1 MSNKRNNNKQNPQIQ
16 LPPSVSSEHFFN
28 CVQLQKEPEIR
39 SFFQNKTLTPWT
51 FREKNDYTCLHRA
64 VHMKSERIVKLIIE
78 ELKKRLSVETVSKKV
93 ANFIN
98 EKDSDG
104 KTALHLAAY
113 LGSIGIARVLL
124 DNGADPDIKT
134 KRGKNVMHMASEGNQ
149 PAIMVFFMAYHAQD
163 VYSADELGST
173 PLHWAC
179 YSGAEEALMF
189 LLSSKAVIDVQDK
202 EGMTPLILATLAN
215 KERIVMRLLQ
225 HGADKNIVNNK
236 GETALD
242 IANKKK
248 LYSIVNLLEE
258 HYFTPLCTL
267 ESPIEKEYGD
277 EIYPQLIL
285 WSTVVIE
292 IILFFDVLPFVK
304 GNVISLLNLSCFALA
319 ILTYL
324 FIKYKSTTK
333 IEYNELVRNETSKNK
348 LRVLVDHDVDINQYC
363 FKCCLIQQPKQVHC
377 YVCDKCVC
385 GFDHHC
391 FWLNKCIGKGN
402 MIPYFLFLL
411 CGAIYSFSLI
421 YTCTLFLFD
430 GLYSPDK
437 NKYLPPHQLAI
448 GKINSNLPLLGAT
461 ISLLYGISVNVPYVC
476 LIFVQICR
484 KCKLFRSKNE
494 LSYEQRILD
503 VNYRGRKSEFLL
515 TGNDAQKSFMSKED
529 YDDNEDDDDENNPM
543 DSSIHVPSSTSK
555 YNEDDMNGSQMIEK
569 PSEDDNDND
578 NEEDEEEENED
589 KDA

>member
-1 MSNKRNNNKQNPQIQ
+1 MSTTKETTKKQSE
-16 LPPSVSSEHFFN
+16 LPPSVSSERFFD
-28 CVQLQKEPEIR
+28 CVRLKKESEIR
-39 SFFQNKTLTPWT
+39 SYFQNKTITPWT
-51 FREKNDYTCLHRA
+51 FREKNEYTCLHRA
-64 VHMKSERIVKLIIE
+64 VQMKSETIVSLIID
-78 ELKKRLSVETVSKKV
+78 ELKKRLSVSKKISS
-93 ANFIN
+93 FIN
-98 EKDSDG
+98 EKDNDG

-113 LGSIGIARVLL
+113 LGAIEIARVLL
-124 DNGADPDIKT
+124 DNGADPDIRT

-149 PAIMVFFMAYHAQD
+149 PSIMVFFMAYHAQD
-163 VYSADELGST
+163 VFSADELGST

-179 YSGAEEALMF
+179 YSGSEEALMF

-202 EGMTPLILATLAN
+202 EGMTPLILATLKN

-225 HGADKNIVNNK
+225 HGADKNIINNK

-242 IANKKK
+242 IANRKKY
-248 LYSIVNLLEE
+248 YSIVNLLEE

-292 IILFFDVLPFVK
+292 VILFFDVLPFIK
-304 GNVISLLNLSCFALA
+304 GNVISLINLSCFALA

-324 FIKYKSTTK
+324 FIKYKATTK

-348 LRVLVDHDVDINQYC
+348 LLVLVDHGVDINQYC
-363 FKCCLIQQPKQVHC
+363 FKCCLIQQQKQVHC
-377 YVCDKCVC
+377 YVCDKCIN

-391 FWLNKCIGKGN
+391 FWLNKCIGRGN

-448 GKINSNLPLLGAT
+448 GRINSNLPLLGAT
-461 ISLLYGISVNVPYVC
+461 ISLLYGVSVNVPYVC

-494 LSYEQRILD
+494 KSYEQKILD
-503 VNYRGRKSEFLL
+503 MNYRGRKSEFLL
-515 TGNDAQKSFMSKED
+515 TGNDMQKSFMSKGD
-529 YDDNEDDDDENNPM
+529 YIDDDNDEEEGSM
-543 DSSIHVPSSTSK
+543 TIDTAIHVKSSTSK
-555 YNEDDMNGSQMIEK
+555 YKDDDDDLNGSQMLEK
-569 PSEDDNDND
+569 PSESDNDND
-578 NEEDEEEENED
+578 NEEDEEEEENED
-589 KDA
+589 KNDD

>member
-1 MSNKRNNNKQNPQIQ
+1 
-16 LPPSVSSEHFFN
+16 
-28 CVQLQKEPEIR
+28 
-39 SFFQNKTLTPWT
+39 
-51 FREKNDYTCLHRA
+51 
-64 VHMKSERIVKLIIE
+64 MKSERIVTLIIE
-78 ELKKRLSVETVSKKV
+78 ELKKRLNVDIASKKV

-104 KTALHLAAY
+104 KTALHLAAF
-113 LGSIGIARVLL
+113 LGCIRIARVLL
-124 DNGADPDIKT
+124 DNGAEPDIRT

-149 PAIMVFFMAYHAQD
+149 PSIMVFFMAYHAQD

-225 HGADKNIVNNK
+225 HGADKSIANNK

-242 IANKKK
+242 IATKKK

-277 EIYPQLIL
+277 EVYPQLIL
-285 WSTVVIE
+285 WSTVTIEVIM
-292 IILFFDVLPFVK
+292 FFVVLPFVK
-304 GNVISLLNLSCFALA
+304 GNFISLLNLSCFALA

-324 FIKYKSTTK
+324 LIKYKSTTK
-333 IEYNELVRNETSKNK
+333 IEYNELVRNETSTNK
-348 LRVLVDHDVDINQYC
+348 LLVLVNHDVDITQYC
-363 FKCCLIQQPKQVHC
+363 FKCCVIQQQKQVHC

-402 MIPYFLFLL
+402 MVPYFLFLL
-411 CGAIYSFSLI
+411 GGAVYSFSLI

-437 NKYLPPHQLAI
+437 NKYLPPHQLAV
-448 GKINSNLPLLGAT
+448 GRLNNNLPLLGAT
-461 ISLLYGISVNVPYVC
+461 VSLLYGISVNVPYVC

-484 KCKLFRSKNE
+484 KCKFFRGKHD
-494 LSYEQRILD
+494 LSYEQKILD

-515 TGNDAQKSFMSKED
+515 TGKDAQNSFMSKGD
-529 YDDNEDDDDENNPM
+529 YLDDDNEIDEESNPI
-543 DSSIHVPSSTSK
+543 DSSIPSSSK
-555 YNEDDMNGSQMIEK
+555 YDQDLNASQMTDK
-569 PSEDDNDND
+569 TND
-578 NEEDEEEENED
+578 NEEEEEENED
-589 KDA
+589 GDE